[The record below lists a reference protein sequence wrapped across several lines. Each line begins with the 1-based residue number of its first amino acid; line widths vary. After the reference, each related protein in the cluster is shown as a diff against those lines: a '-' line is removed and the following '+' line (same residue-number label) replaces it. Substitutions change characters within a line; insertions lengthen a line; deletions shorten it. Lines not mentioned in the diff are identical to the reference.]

1 MIEMLE
7 IICKNNNSK
16 ILVPFGST
24 VSEVKNF
31 AGVKT
36 EFPIL
41 GAYVNN
47 KVQNI
52 SYKVFMPKTV
62 EFIDVTNPNGR
73 RMYALSL
80 MFLLYKAVKDVFPK
94 GDLQIHHSMSRGYY
108 SEINNIGALDEE
120 RIQLIKDRMIELIEK
135 DIPFQTKT
143 IQKDDAVDI
152 FRKVGLES
160 KARLLETSQRLFADM
175 DTLDG
180 TINHFYSPL
189 VPSTSYLKVFDLIQ
203 YDKGLLL
210 IMPSKRDPNKVAN
223 GRSKQSKMFTV
234 FQEYEQ
240 WISILGTSYISD
252 LNQIVKENQYIKLIQ
267 VSEALHE
274 KRYSQI
280 ADIIFKKR
288 DSVKIVFLAGPS
300 SSGKTTSCRRL
311 ATQLSVLGFR
321 PIQISL
327 DDYFLDRELTPR
339 KANGDYDFESIDAL
353 DVELF
358 NNQMNDMLE
367 GKEVHLP
374 RFDFI
379 TGKKIYNGKTI
390 KAQENVIFIVEGIHA
405 LNPKLSHGIDKKSTY
420 NIFVSA
426 LTQISIDKHNL
437 ISSSDNRLI
446 RRLVRDHNYRGYSAI
461 DTLSRWESVRLG
473 EEENIFPYQENADSI
488 FNSSLLYEIGVLKT
502 YAKPLLSEVPQN
514 DVAYAE
520 AKRLLRFLANFQTID
535 DKSIP
540 PTSIMREFLG
550 GSSFEY

>member
-31 AGVKT
+31 AGVQT

-62 EFIDVTNPNGR
+62 EFIDITNPNGR

-189 VPSTSYLKVFDLIQ
+189 VPSTSFLKVFDLIQ

-210 IMPSKRDPNKVAN
+210 VMPSKRDPNKVAN
-223 GRSKQSKMFTV
+223 GRNKQSKMFTV

-240 WISILGTSYISD
+240 WIRILGTSYVSD
-252 LNQIVKENQYIKLIQ
+252 LNQIVKDKQYTKLIQ

-280 ADIIFKKR
+280 ADQIFKKK
-288 DSVKIVFLAGPS
+288 DEIKIVLLAGPS
-300 SSGKTTSCRRL
+300 SSGKTTSCRSFSKKWMLR
-311 ATQLSVLGFR
+311 SN
-321 PIQISL
+321 
-327 DDYFLDRELTPR
+327 DRT
-339 KANGDYDFESIDAL
+339 
-353 DVELF
+353 
-358 NNQMNDMLE
+358 
-367 GKEVHLP
+367 
-374 RFDFI
+374 
-379 TGKKIYNGKTI
+379 
-390 KAQENVIFIVEGIHA
+390 
-405 LNPKLSHGIDKKSTY
+405 
-420 NIFVSA
+420 
-426 LTQISIDKHNL
+426 
-437 ISSSDNRLI
+437 SSG
-446 RRLVRDHNYRGYSAI
+446 RG
-461 DTLSRWESVRLG
+461 
-473 EEENIFPYQENADSI
+473 
-488 FNSSLLYEIGVLKT
+488 
-502 YAKPLLSEVPQN
+502 
-514 DVAYAE
+514 
-520 AKRLLRFLANFQTID
+520 
-535 DKSIP
+535 
-540 PTSIMREFLG
+540 
-550 GSSFEY
+550 

>member
-1 MIEMLE
+1 MVEMLE

-24 VSEVKNF
+24 IHEVSKF

-62 EFIDVTNPNGR
+62 EFIDINNPNGR

-80 MFLLYKAVKDVFPK
+80 MFVLYKAVKDIFPK
-94 GDLQIHHSMSRGYY
+94 SDLHIHHSMARGYY
-108 SEINNIGALDEE
+108 SEIKNIGAIDEQ
-120 RIQLIKDRMIELIEK
+120 RVKLIKDKMTELIEK
-135 DIPFQTKT
+135 DIPFLTKT
-143 IQKDDAVDI
+143 IQTQEAVDI

-160 KARLLETSQRLFADM
+160 KARLLETSQRLFADI

-189 VPSTSYLKVFDLIQ
+189 VPSTSYLKVFDLVQ

-210 IMPSKRDPNKVAN
+210 VMPSKKDPNKTIN
-223 GRSKQSKMFTV
+223 GRNKQSKMFTV
-234 FQEYEQ
+234 FQEYEE
-240 WISILGTSYISD
+240 WIRILGTSYVSD
-252 LNQIVKENQYIKLIQ
+252 LNEIVKANEYNKLIQ

-280 ADIIFKKR
+280 ADQIFKKR
-288 DSVKIVFLAGPS
+288 DEIKIVFLAGPS

-321 PIQISL
+321 PVQISL
-327 DDYFLDRELTPR
+327 DDYFLDREFTPK
-339 KANGDYDFESIDAL
+339 KADGEYDFESIDAL
-353 DVELF
+353 DIGLF
-358 NNQMNDMLE
+358 NKQMNDLLE
-367 GKEVHLP
+367 GKEVLVP

-379 TGKKIYNGKTI
+379 EGKKIYNGKKI
-390 KAQENVIFIVEGIHA
+390 KAQDNGIFIIEGIHA
-405 LNPKLSHGIDKKSTY
+405 LNPKLSEDIDRKNKY

-437 ISSSDNRLI
+437 ISSSDNRLL
-446 RRLVRDHNYRGYSAI
+446 RRLVRDFNYRGYSAI
-461 DTLSRWESVRLG
+461 DTLSRWQSVRSG